1 MVPLPRRLASAEL
14 LIRRAPA
21 IALAALALAF
31 GACGG
36 EDNGGTSG
44 GSAGTESNVPQGST
58 GGSQEGADGGSSGS
72 TAGDSSNGT
81 RKEKRSN
88 GDVPQD
94 LELDDKT
101 PAPSSGAKQGG
112 GGDRLPSGPPQ
123 PAREFTGLERQ
134 IYESSR
140 FFCHRAG
147 VEGMRQEYDIAS
159 KDPQDV
165 AREAA
170 RRSYPRGFPE
180 AVYSGCLT
188 GLRQ

>member
-1 MVPLPRRLASAEL
+1 VVPLPRRLASAQR
-14 LIRRAPA
+14 LIRLAPA

-36 EDNGGTSG
+36 DGNGGSG

-58 GGSQEGADGGSSGS
+58 GGSQEGANGGSSSG

-81 RKEKRSN
+81 KKGTSPN

-94 LELDDKT
+94 LELDDKS
-101 PAPSSGAKQGG
+101 PAPSSGAKKGR
-112 GGDRLPSGPPQ
+112 GDEELPSGPPQ
-123 PAREFTGLERQ
+123 PARDFTGLERQ

-147 VEGMRQEYDIAS
+147 VEGMRKEYDIAS